1 MKKTDFQ
8 LDIIHIIR
16 KLRNDKHLSQ
26 AGLSDILNI
35 SYGLIGNIESAK
47 YEHKYTIEQLAK
59 ICKYFDYPFEKL
71 FLKEEELVQNTRK
84 TIDLLRD
91 RIIKYYG

>member
-1 MKKTDFQ
+1 MKKTEFQ
-8 LDIIHIIR
+8 LDVIHIVR
-16 KLRNDKHLSQ
+16 KLRNNNHLSQ
-26 AGLSDILNI
+26 ARLSDILNI

-47 YEHKYTIEQLAK
+47 CEHKYTIEQLAQ

-71 FLKEEELVQNTRK
+71 FLKEEELTQNTRK